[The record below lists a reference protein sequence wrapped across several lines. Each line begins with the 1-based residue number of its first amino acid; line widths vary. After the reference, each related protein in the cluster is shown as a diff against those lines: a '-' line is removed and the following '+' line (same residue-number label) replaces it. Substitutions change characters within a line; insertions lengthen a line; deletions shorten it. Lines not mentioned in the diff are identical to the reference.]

1 MDEKAKERENE
12 KENQERRLEGLRN
25 AGIAGGAYET
35 VQRYGAAAKEHYV
48 AYSGQDNEAGKTLS
62 KSLKSI
68 SKEKV
73 NSDYK
78 FQNEHQ
84 QAGFSAEVK
93 DTARDNAERIINGD
107 SNRTVRT
114 DDIGRVNDPLY
125 DTVEIDANGNVIDG
139 SGTQMKFV
147 GASQN
152 DPTGEG
158 DAARALSKLQSKK
171 FEKYLDA
178 DAKIKVPSD
187 QYDKMIQEADNRI
200 EKLSKQLEKQK
211 ASGNTEAA
219 QKTQKQIEN
228 LQKIKKNLRKSYVS
242 TAEAQFA
249 RNHPE
254 LSTAIDVAK
263 VAHRAGVEALKS
275 GVVIGGSL
283 SIVRN
288 IVALCKGEIEPE
300 EAVANVAKDT
310 ASSAGMAYVTGASGA
325 AIKGAMQN
333 AKSETVRALSKT
345 NVPAI
350 IVSVSVQTA
359 KVMKRY
365 LEGEID
371 GVECMEQ
378 LGQEGVGMI
387 SSSMF
392 ALVGQAV
399 IPVPILGG
407 LIGGMVGYAFASA
420 NYGVL
425 MDALKDEKLAHEQR
439 IQIERACEEH
449 IKMIREY
456 RAEMEK
462 LISEYLSESMD
473 VFRESFSGIKNA
485 LAIGDVDWFIDSAN
499 SITEQFGGKAS
510 FSNMDEFDN
519 MMLSGSTFKL

>member
-1 MDEKAKERENE
+1 MDEKAKEREKE
-12 KENQERRLEGLRN
+12 KENQERKLEGLRN

-147 GASQN
+147 GASQS

-187 QYDKMIQEADNRI
+187 QYDKMIQEADDRI
-200 EKLSKQLEKQK
+200 EKLAKQLEKQK

-242 TAEAQFA
+242 TVEAQFA

-254 LSTAIDVAK
+254 LSTYW
-263 VAHRAGVEALKS
+263 
-275 GVVIGGSL
+275 SL
-283 SIVRN
+283 I
-288 IVALCKGEIEPE
+288 
-300 EAVANVAKDT
+300 
-310 ASSAGMAYVTGASGA
+310 
-325 AIKGAMQN
+325 
-333 AKSETVRALSKT
+333 
-345 NVPAI
+345 
-350 IVSVSVQTA
+350 QT
-359 KVMKRY
+359 RY
-365 LEGEID
+365 
-371 GVECMEQ
+371 
-378 LGQEGVGMI
+378 
-387 SSSMF
+387 
-392 ALVGQAV
+392 
-399 IPVPILGG
+399 
-407 LIGGMVGYAFASA
+407 
-420 NYGVL
+420 
-425 MDALKDEKLAHEQR
+425 
-439 IQIERACEEH
+439 
-449 IKMIREY
+449 
-456 RAEMEK
+456 
-462 LISEYLSESMD
+462 
-473 VFRESFSGIKNA
+473 
-485 LAIGDVDWFIDSAN
+485 
-499 SITEQFGGKAS
+499 
-510 FSNMDEFDN
+510 
-519 MMLSGSTFKL
+519 

>member
-1 MDEKAKERENE
+1 MDEKEKEREKE
-12 KENQERRLEGLRN
+12 RENQERRLEGLRN

-68 SKEKV
+68 SKEKI

-78 FQNEHQ
+78 YQNEHQ

-93 DTARDNAERIINGD
+93 DTARDNAERIIHGD
-107 SNRTVRT
+107 SNRIVRT
-114 DDIGRVNDPLY
+114 DDIGRVNDPLH

-147 GASQN
+147 GASQS

-263 VAHRAGVEALKS
+263 VAHRAGVEAAKS
-275 GVVIGGSL
+275 GAVIGGSI

-288 IVALCKGEIEPE
+288 AVTLCKGDIDPE
-300 EAVANVAKDT
+300 DAVINVAKDT
-310 ASSAGMAYVTGASGA
+310 ASSAGMAYATGATGA
-325 AIKGAMQN
+325 ALKGAMQN
-333 AKSETVRALSKT
+333 AKSETLRTLSKT

-365 LEGEID
+365 FEGEID
-371 GVECMEQ
+371 GVECLEE

-392 ALVGQAV
+392 AVVGQAL

-425 MDALKDEKLAHEQR
+425 MDALKDEPGVPGRDGK
-439 IQIERACEEH
+439 
-449 IKMIREY
+449 
-456 RAEMEK
+456 
-462 LISEYLSESMD
+462 
-473 VFRESFSGIKNA
+473 
-485 LAIGDVDWFIDSAN
+485 VD
-499 SITEQFGGKAS
+499 Q
-510 FSNMDEFDN
+510 
-519 MMLSGSTFKL
+519 

>member
-1 MDEKAKERENE
+1 MDEKEKEREKE
-12 KENQERRLEGLRN
+12 RENQERRLEGLRN

-93 DTARDNAERIINGD
+93 DTARDNAERIIHGD

-147 GASQN
+147 GASQS

-263 VAHRAGVEALKS
+263 VAHRAGVEAAKS
-275 GVVIGGSL
+275 GAVIGGSI

-288 IVALCKGEIEPE
+288 AVALCKGDIDPE
-300 EAVANVAKDT
+300 DAVINVAKDT
-310 ASSAGMAYVTGASGA
+310 ASSAGMAYATGATGA
-325 AIKGAMQN
+325 ALKGAMQN
-333 AKSETVRALSKT
+333 AKSETLRTLSKT

-365 LEGEID
+365 FEGEID
-371 GVECMEQ
+371 GVECLEE
-378 LGQEGVGMI
+378 LGLI

-392 ALVGQAV
+392 AVVGQAL

-439 IQIERACEEH
+439 IQIEQACEEH

-499 SITEQFGGKAS
+499 SITEQFGGRTS
-510 FSNMDEFDN
+510 FSNMDEFDS

>member
-1 MDEKAKERENE
+1 MDEKGKEREKE

-93 DTARDNAERIINGD
+93 DTARDNAERIIHGD

-147 GASQN
+147 GASQS

-187 QYDKMIQEADNRI
+187 QYDKMIQEADDRI
-200 EKLSKQLEKQK
+200 EKLAKQLEKQK

-242 TAEAQFA
+242 TVEAQFA

-263 VAHRAGVEALKS
+263 VAHRAGVEAAKS
-275 GVVIGGSL
+275 GAVIGGSI

-288 IVALCKGEIEPE
+288 AVALCKGDIDPE
-300 EAVANVAKDT
+300 DAVINVAKDT
-310 ASSAGMAYVTGASGA
+310 ASSAGMAYATGATGA
-325 AIKGAMQN
+325 ALKGAMQN
-333 AKSETVRALSKT
+333 AKSETLRTLSKT

-365 LEGEID
+365 FDGEID
-371 GVECMEQ
+371 GVECLEE
-378 LGQEGVGMI
+378 LGQEGAGMI

-392 ALVGQAV
+392 AVVGQAL
-399 IPVPILGG
+399 IPVPVLGG
-407 LIGGMVGYAFASA
+407 LIGGMVGYAFASSA
-420 NYGVL
+420 YGVL
-425 MDALKDEKLAHEQR
+425 TDALKDEKLAREER
-439 IQIERACEEH
+439 IQIEQACEEH
-449 IKMIREY
+449 IKLIREY

-462 LISEYLSESMD
+462 LISEYLAESMD

-499 SITEQFGGKAS
+499 SITEQFGGKTS
-510 FSNMDEFDN
+510 FSNMDEFDS
-519 MMLSGSTFKL
+519 MMLNGSTFKL

>member
-1 MDEKAKERENE
+1 MDEKEKEREKE
-12 KENQERRLEGLRN
+12 RENQERRLEGLRN

-93 DTARDNAERIINGD
+93 DTARDNAERIIHGD

-147 GASQN
+147 GASQS

-187 QYDKMIQEADNRI
+187 QYDKMIKEADNRI

-263 VAHRAGVEALKS
+263 VDKRAGVEAAKS
-275 GVVIGGSL
+275 GAVIGGSI

-288 IVALCKGEIEPE
+288 AVALCKGDIDPE
-300 EAVANVAKDT
+300 DAVINVAKDT
-310 ASSAGMAYVTGASGA
+310 ASSAGMAYATGATGA
-325 AIKGAMQN
+325 ALKGAMQN
-333 AKSETVRALSKT
+333 AKSETLRTLSKT

-359 KVMKRY
+359 KAMKRY
-365 LEGEID
+365 FEGEID
-371 GVECMEQ
+371 GVECLEE

-392 ALVGQAV
+392 AVVGQAL

-439 IQIERACEEH
+439 IQIEQACEEH

-499 SITEQFGGKAS
+499 SITEQFGGRTS
-510 FSNMDEFDN
+510 FSNMDEFDS